1 MASSSGQTGTG
12 VASTKFPP
20 EITVKAVLLGV
31 VLSIVLAAAN
41 TYLGLYVGMTVS
53 ASIPAAVIS
62 MAILR
67 GLMRSGSIL
76 ENNIVQT
83 IASTGESLAAGIIF
97 TIPALVIA
105 GVWTDFKFWETGLI
119 ALLGGSLGV
128 LFMVPLRQSLV
139 IDDPELV
146 YPEGVACAKVLE
158 AGDTGGS
165 GAKHL
170 FVALGLGVT
179 FKMLVGA
186 FSIIRSTVE
195 GAVRLGQSIFY
206 VGFDMSVSL
215 IGVGYIVGPN
225 IALMV
230 FGGSVLAW
238 LIGIPILSASQTGS
252 LDVPA
257 LDQAW
262 EIWSTQIRYM
272 GVGAMAVSGVWSLFK
287 VRKSILTGLKLVGTA
302 YDKVSEKLAVTRTEL
317 TMSRNEVGAV
327 LLLTMIPMYF
337 LYLHLVGSMGVAAL
351 TTIIMVV
358 ASFLL
363 VSVAAYICG
372 VVGSSNSPVSGM
384 TITAVLFTAAVLLA
398 FGLKGQLGIIATLG
412 VAGVVCC
419 AVCTAGDI
427 SQDLKTGFL
436 VRATPRK
443 QQWVEFLGVLAPAF
457 TFAFILSLLNKA
469 YGIGVP
475 LDNTPEAAEKV
486 LAAPQATLFAHL
498 TTAMFGEGNLP
509 WDMVWI
515 GAAAAVGIIILDEI
529 LRVKTNYRAYPMPVA
544 VGIYLPFGTTSGLF
558 VGGMIAWIMRLLTKK
573 HGKEATE
580 KAHTRGTLLSSGLIA
595 GEALTGISLAAVIIF
610 FNADL
615 PYRLVDSNILSVLLF
630 AAMGGYVL
638 WISMKTLRGRQ
649 G

>member
-1 MASSSGQTGTG
+1 MAKNTDPMEA
-12 VASTKFPP
+12 VAAPETFPP
-20 EITVKAVLLGV
+20 EATIKAIVLGV
-31 VLSIVLAAAN
+31 ILSITLAAAN

-97 TIPALVIA
+97 TVPALVIA
-105 GVWTDFKFWETGLI
+105 GVWADFKFWETGLI

-139 IDDPELV
+139 IDDPELI

-170 FVALGLGVT
+170 FVALGLGVV
-179 FKMLVGA
+179 FRVLVA
-186 FSIIRSTVE
+186 AYSIIKSSVE
-195 GAVRLGQSIFY
+195 GAWMIGRSVAYI
-206 VGFDMSVSL
+206 GFDMSVSL

-225 IALMV
+225 ISLMV
-230 FGGSVLAW
+230 FGGSMIAW
-238 LIGIPILSASQTGS
+238 WIGIPILFANHPAPAGIT
-252 LDVPA
+252 A
-257 LDQAW
+257 LDHANDL
-262 EIWSTQIRYM
+262 WSNYIRYM
-272 GVGAMAVSGVWSLFK
+272 GVGAMAVSGLWSLFK
-287 VRKSILTGLKLVGTA
+287 VRKSILHGIKIVTTV
-302 YDKVSEKLAVTRTEL
+302 YDKVSEKIALKRTEL
-317 TMSRNEVGAV
+317 TMTRNEIMAV

-337 LYLHLVGSMGVAAL
+337 LYLDLVGTIGVAAL
-351 TTIIMVV
+351 TTIIMVI

-384 TITAVLFTAAVLLA
+384 TITAVLFTAAILLG
-398 FGLKGQLGIIATLG
+398 FGLKGTVGIIATLG

-443 QQWVEFLGVLAPAF
+443 QQWVELLGVLAPAF
-457 TFAFILSLLNKA
+457 TFAFILSLLHRA
-469 YGIGVP
+469 YGIGIPV
-475 LDNTPEAAEKV
+475 DNTPEAAGRM
-486 LAAPQATLFAHL
+486 LSAPQATLFANL
-498 TTAMFGEGNLP
+498 TRAMFTDEQLP

-515 GAAAAVGIIILDEI
+515 GAIVAVGIIVIDEI
-529 LRVKTNYRAYPMPVA
+529 LRVKTKYRAYPMPVA

-558 VGGMIAWIMRLLTKK
+558 LGGVIAWIMQLITKK
-573 HGKEATE
+573 RGPEATE
-580 KAHTRGTLLSSGLIA
+580 RAHTRGTLLSSGLIA
-595 GEALTGISLAAVIIF
+595 GESLTGITLAGVIIF
-610 FNADL
+610 FNTPL
-615 PYRLVDSNILSVLLF
+615 PKTIIDSTLLSVLLY

-638 WISMKTLRGRQ
+638 WVSLKAAKEKSG
-649 G
+649 